1 MRRGIIGLETHGMM
15 HSTMTGSVPRFVLPP
30 PRRVTKRVQRAR
42 HTVAD
47 HGVFRVERLE
57 YESLPRDVFVYQC
70 PDWCNVIAE
79 TPSGEAIF
87 VWQHRFGTD
96 ALSLEI
102 PGGVIDPGESP
113 EEAAHRELRE
123 ETGYVAAELTLLTV
137 VEPNPAM
144 QGNRCYTFV
153 AKGARKVTETSFD
166 ELEDL
171 EVSLVPL
178 DKIAALLDSGSVTH
192 ALVLCALETYL
203 RKRDRR

>member
-1 MRRGIIGLETHGMM
+1 VRPTITQFETHGMM
-15 HSTMTGSVPRFVLPP
+15 PSTMAGPDRPFVLPP
-30 PRRVTKRVQRAR
+30 PRRVTRLVQRSR

-57 YESLPRDVFVYQC
+57 YETLPRDVFVYQC

-79 TPSGEAIF
+79 TSSGEAVF
-87 VWQHRFGTD
+87 VWQHRFGTN

-102 PGGVIDPGESP
+102 PGGIIDPGETP

-123 ETGYVAAELTLLTV
+123 ETGYVAAELEFLSV

-153 AKGARKVTETSFD
+153 AKGARKLAETSFD

-171 EVSLVPL
+171 EVTLVPL
-178 DKIAALLDSGSVTH
+178 DEMAALLDSGSVTH
-192 ALVLCALETYL
+192 ALVVCALETYL
-203 RKRDRR
+203 RKRTRR